1 LAFAQSA
8 RPDKRCRQLLEKLD
22 SLVENKAALHARR
35 DKEIETLKSQARRS
49 DGLVKVDLYR
59 EIYEQYAHYRTDSAQ
74 AVLELMEECPEVKAS
89 PSLQAYVRT
98 GQAEIC
104 AVAGLYA
111 EAVKQLGMVDKN
123 VLNKSDQELRLFY
136 FRTIRTLYGWMADHT
151 DMTVPHRIYSEKTMQ
166 YRDTLLAIES
176 AGESRDIVEAD
187 KATATGNPQL
197 AVKILLPHAAKKGE
211 ETPDPYICFTLFQAY
226 HALHDHEKALHY
238 LVQTAIADL
247 QRATMEYQALPIL
260 AQVLYEQGDIE
271 RAYKY
276 LICSMEDANQ
286 CKAML
291 RALEVSKIFPIIDK
305 QYKQN
310 EARQRRNE
318 RIFTI
323 ALSVFFLVLCV
334 IVVCLRIQMKKLHTS
349 RLQLSQSNRHQTET
363 NEKLQQTL
371 ARLQSTNETLQQTF
385 AALKLTDKVKEEYI
399 ARYLNRCRDY
409 LDTMQKNQRALHRLY
424 KERRMEELGNELKS
438 DNRIKEEQEK
448 FYADFDAAF
457 LTLFPDF
464 IEKFNALLKPEGQLH
479 PKHEGQLNTE
489 LRIFA
494 LIRLG
499 VTDTQRIAYFLNSSV
514 ATVYN
519 YRSKL
524 RKKSC
529 GNPANFEQTAA
540 FL

>member
-1 LAFAQSA
+1 
-8 RPDKRCRQLLEKLD
+8 
-22 SLVENKAALHARR
+22 
-35 DKEIETLKSQARRS
+35 
-49 DGLVKVDLYR
+49 
-59 EIYEQYAHYRTDSAQ
+59 
-74 AVLELMEECPEVKAS
+74 
-89 PSLQAYVRT
+89 
-98 GQAEIC
+98 
-104 AVAGLYA
+104 
-111 EAVKQLGMVDKN
+111 
-123 VLNKSDQELRLFY
+123 
-136 FRTIRTLYGWMADHT
+136 
-151 DMTVPHRIYSEKTMQ
+151 
-166 YRDTLLAIES
+166 
-176 AGESRDIVEAD
+176 
-187 KATATGNPQL
+187 
-197 AVKILLPHAAKKGE
+197 
-211 ETPDPYICFTLFQAY
+211 
-226 HALHDHEKALHY
+226 
-238 LVQTAIADL
+238 
-247 QRATMEYQALPIL
+247 
-260 AQVLYEQGDIE
+260 
-271 RAYKY
+271 
-276 LICSMEDANQ
+276 
-286 CKAML
+286 
-291 RALEVSKIFPIIDK
+291 
-305 QYKQN
+305 
-310 EARQRRNE
+310 
-318 RIFTI
+318 
-323 ALSVFFLVLCV
+323 
-334 IVVCLRIQMKKLHTS
+334 
-349 RLQLSQSNRHQTET
+349 
-363 NEKLQQTL
+363 
-371 ARLQSTNETLQQTF
+371 LQQTF

>member
-1 LAFAQSA
+1 MRIVLILYLSLAAPLAFAQSA

-49 DGLVKVDLYR
+49 DGLVKVNLYR
-59 EIYEQYAHYRTDSAQ
+59 EIYGQYAHYRTDSAQ
-74 AVLELMEECPEVKAS
+74 AVLDLMEECPEVKAS

-111 EAVKQLGMVDKN
+111 EAVKQLEMVDKN

-136 FRTIRTLYGWMADHT
+136 FRTIRTLYGWMADYT

-197 AVKILLPHAAKKGE
+197 AVKILLPHAAKMGE
-211 ETPDPYICFTLFQAY
+211 EAPDPYICFTLFQAY
-226 HALHDHEKALHY
+226 HALHDHGKALYY

-310 EARQRRNE
+310 EAKQPPPNG
-318 RIFTI
+318 
-323 ALSVFFLVLCV
+323 
-334 IVVCLRIQMKKLHTS
+334 
-349 RLQLSQSNRHQTET
+349 
-363 NEKLQQTL
+363 
-371 ARLQSTNETLQQTF
+371 
-385 AALKLTDKVKEEYI
+385 
-399 ARYLNRCRDY
+399 
-409 LDTMQKNQRALHRLY
+409 NQR
-424 KERRMEELGNELKS
+424 K
-438 DNRIKEEQEK
+438 
-448 FYADFDAAF
+448 AA
-457 LTLFPDF
+457 
-464 IEKFNALLKPEGQLH
+464 A
-479 PKHEGQLNTE
+479 NT
-489 LRIFA
+489 
-494 LIRLG
+494 G
-499 VTDTQRIAYFLNSSV
+499 
-514 ATVYN
+514 
-519 YRSKL
+519 
-524 RKKSC
+524 
-529 GNPANFEQTAA
+529 TAA
-540 FL
+540 IDK